1 MEATARV
8 SALGSSITIRIPEN
22 IMEQIGISDKSTVI
36 LKVLNGKELLVSP
49 IKEKE
54 RKTLAQLFE
63 EYPGDYMNEEEL
75 DWGEPVGDEVW

>member
-1 MEATARV
+1 METTAKV
-8 SALGSSITIRIPEN
+8 SAWGGSIGIRIPKSV
-22 IMEQIGISDKSTVI
+22 IEQIGISDKSTVS

-49 IKEKE
+49 MPIKEK
-54 RKTLAQLFE
+54 KTLAQLFE